1 MLVCFRYL
9 SKLGLSLRSGVV
21 LGMIFDGEFPI
32 SIFNLIYC
40 GILADLQ
47 HLVGIH
53 FILNLLREVF
63 PKEFFL
69 FLEFDLVLLEELLE
83 DFMRIIGF
91 VLGFK
96 VMIVWRVIVD
106 FDFPCWHLDSSL
118 EGEEWVMQ
126 IEEGSQEKSFH
137 LAFDYICYFNFGNN
151 LSSLISQD
159 NSRLFFSSHL
169 NLQITNYYAT
179 REF

>member
-96 VMIVWRVIVD
+96 VMIV
-106 FDFPCWHLDSSL
+106 
-118 EGEEWVMQ
+118 
-126 IEEGSQEKSFH
+126 
-137 LAFDYICYFNFGNN
+137 
-151 LSSLISQD
+151 
-159 NSRLFFSSHL
+159 
-169 NLQITNYYAT
+169 
-179 REF
+179 